1 MGTGANDAAYMAD
14 MDSSAT
20 PGQTAEVQRL
30 FDEIGLDA
38 QVSATYTVKSAAGE
52 AAEAVLWL
60 AGAGVA
66 RAYMSAAGSFG
77 KAFGDE
83 LGTYAGKRIKK
94 WLDQL
99 RHARGQQVSTII
111 QDPLIRTEIL
121 LTGKEP
127 PEALEQL
134 KELINNDQIPVI
146 PGKAAQ
152 VEYREG
158 DGWVRPF

>member
-1 MGTGANDAAYMAD
+1 MAIGADGAAYMAD

-30 FDEIGLDA
+30 FDEIGLDLH
-38 QVSATYTVKSAAGE
+38 VSATYTVKSAAGE
-52 AAEAVLWL
+52 VAEAVLWL

-66 RAYMSAAGSFG
+66 RVYLSAAGSFG
-77 KAFGDE
+77 KALGDE
-83 LGTYAGKRIKK
+83 LGTYTGKRIKK
-94 WLDQL
+94 WLEQL
-99 RHARGQQVSTII
+99 RRARGQQVSTII
-111 QDPLIRTEIL
+111 QDPLVRAEIL
-121 LTGKEP
+121 LTGNEP

-134 KELINNDQIPVI
+134 KELIDNDRIPAI

-152 VEYREG
+152 IEYREG